1 MPGGVFPCG
10 ANGTRGAVLHPSRV
24 EGGPPAAV
32 VVLSQLEVE
41 ERWFIGCRLVRF
53 VTAAVPSGI
62 EQNEPIVR
70 LEQVALSGKAT
81 AAAWWTTRA

>member
-1 MPGGVFPCG
+1 V
-10 ANGTRGAVLHPSRV
+10 
-24 EGGPPAAV
+24 
-32 VVLSQLEVE
+32 VE